1 MKNIFEGKT
10 ILITGGTGYI
20 GRNLI
25 RRLLPLNPHSIRVF
39 SRDEVKHFKVMED
52 FKNNPKLRSLVGD
65 LRDYDRVNQAAK
77 GCDII
82 IHAGAM
88 KRIDMIEYNVF
99 EAIKTNVMGSMN
111 VVRAALENEVEKAIL
126 VSTDKT
132 CSPVNTYGATKMLA
146 ERAFIESN
154 YNKGASKTILACVR
168 YGNVTESTGSAIP
181 YFIQKIKQGEDIP
194 LTHEEMTRFAISPD
208 RAVDEVFNA
217 IEYAEGGETFIPKL
231 NSYNVRNLI
240 EVLLEYYQGNNKIK
254 VIGVRPG
261 EKIHELLLNEEE
273 AQRAYEFK
281 DSYVILSQIDK
292 WNEVLQYKY
301 LNPKKPMKKGNIS
314 SKDFILSK
322 KDLVKKLKDDGILK

>member
-39 SRDEVKHFKVMED
+39 SRDEVKHFKIQED
-52 FKNNPKLRSLVGD
+52 FKYNPKLRSLVGD

-77 GCDII
+77 GADII

-154 YNKGASKTILACVR
+154 YSKGASKTILACVR

-181 YFIQKIKQGEDIP
+181 YFIQKIKQGEDVP
-194 LTHEEMTRFAISPD
+194 LTHEQMTRFAITPD
-208 RAVDEVFNA
+208 RAVDEVFKA
-217 IEYAEGGETFIPKL
+217 TEYSLGGETFIPKL
-231 NSYNVRNLI
+231 NSYNVKHLI

-261 EKIHELLLNEEE
+261 EKIHELLVNEEE
-273 AQRAYEFK
+273 AKRTFEFK

-292 WNEVLQYKY
+292 WNDVEKY
-301 LNPKKPMKKGNIS
+301 PYLEPKKPIEHNTLS
-314 SKDFILSK
+314 SADFTLPK
-322 KDLVKKLKDDGILK
+322 NELMDQLKREGILK